1 VCQQPPQY
9 NARWSTF
16 PSLYAAWLKAADLA
30 VWRDKQASMRRGCSI
45 RRPGL
50 LRPRCGN
57 AHWHRQQGLPVLA
70 EPRRAFPVIGRALKS
85 VGTRADLRRRR
96 GRATPIS
103 VGQACTYQ
111 GDVSVSARSE
121 WNRACARCRTTT
133 STVARSA
140 AQQPSRLARRP
151 AATGAKQPATTT
163 RYRCIATVPSA
174 QGEGHKRAD
183 SGTSQPG

>member
-1 VCQQPPQY
+1 
-9 NARWSTF
+9 
-16 PSLYAAWLKAADLA
+16 
-30 VWRDKQASMRRGCSI
+30 MRRGRSI

-50 LRPRCGN
+50 LGPGCGN
-57 AHWHRQQGLPVLA
+57 AHWHRLQGLRALA
-70 EPRRAFPVIGRALKS
+70 VPRRAFPVIGRALKS

-103 VGQACTYQ
+103 VARACTYQ

-140 AQQPSRLARRP
+140 AQKPSRLARRP
-151 AATGAKQPATTT
+151 AATGPLLSVAPMTWAAAVQLLRPVGA
-163 RYRCIATVPSA
+163 RRSASYRPLAPVIHERLLSD
-174 QGEGHKRAD
+174 GSHRG
-183 SGTSQPG
+183 S